1 MAKTSRSK
9 KGGTCSGRKRPNPK
23 KKKNLRFAEL
33 TSKLVKA
40 GSKRFIAKVEL
51 KSPSCWNHGRTDRP
65 VKEWKKE
72 FRCNGMEKAK
82 TILDALEW
90 SIRPNLYLRQKS
102 NEKKE
107 HEAVARRRVCTRIE
121 RSTSKLMMDVNVIR
135 KEEEFDVAIF
145 LEHVL
150 NNPHV
155 EIIYLHGATPLE
167 ADRMFEKLMQVLLK
181 PNVWSINLGE
191 LKFSASKLKRLQNA
205 VAQSSV
211 THMFYECDGTQLKT
225 DLMSAIRENRKK
237 HTMWKYSGDDTHN
250 KAVEAVHKNWWNP
263 CNHPCNKE
271 HGFRSGAA
279 VRSAPRKISSLIY
292 LK

>member
-9 KGGTCSGRKRPNPK
+9 KGGTCSGSKRPNPK

-40 GSKRFIAKVEL
+40 GSKRFIAKEEL
-51 KSPSCWNHGRTDRP
+51 KSRSCWNHGRTDRP

-191 LKFSASKLKRLQNA
+191 LKFSASQLKRLQNA

-211 THMFYECDGTQLKT
+211 THMFYECDGTQLKD
-225 DLMSAIRENRKK
+225 DLRDITRANRTK
-237 HTMWKYSGDDTHN
+237 HSRWKYGDDHTHN
-250 KAVEAVHKNWWNP
+250 KVVQDLDKNWFNP
-263 CNHPCNKE
+263 HSHTCNQE
-271 HGFRSGAA
+271 HEWHSNAKM
-279 VRSAPRKISSLIY
+279 PRTHGRK

>member
-51 KSPSCWNHGRTDRP
+51 KSRSCWNHGRTDRP

-107 HEAVARRRVCTRIE
+107 HEAVARLRVCTTIE

-135 KEEEFDVAIF
+135 TGPLKNGRRNSAVTGWRRQRQFWM
-145 LEHVL
+145 HL
-150 NNPHV
+150 NGQSAQTC
-155 EIIYLHGATPLE
+155 ISGKRATRRRSTKQLHA
-167 ADRMFEKLMQVLLK
+167 
-181 PNVWSINLGE
+181 
-191 LKFSASKLKRLQNA
+191 
-205 VAQSSV
+205 
-211 THMFYECDGTQLKT
+211 
-225 DLMSAIRENRKK
+225 
-237 HTMWKYSGDDTHN
+237 
-250 KAVEAVHKNWWNP
+250 
-263 CNHPCNKE
+263 
-271 HGFRSGAA
+271 
-279 VRSAPRKISSLIY
+279 
-292 LK
+292 